1 MQLALAQKSAM
12 GAGGYADKRKL
23 VTAVFEA
30 AIKQFDET
38 SDTIEGSAPPAH
50 VMACETTSSFRTDDS
65 LARDNLERCQDSHH
79 LTCLAR
85 RTPSRSRARGHIYRD
100 G

>member
-1 MQLALAQKSAM
+1 MVQLALAQKSAI

-38 SDTIEGSAPPAH
+38 SDTIEGSAPLAH
-50 VMACETTSSFRTDDS
+50 VMACETTTSSFRTDDS

-79 LTCLAR
+79 LTVFGASHPISQ
-85 RTPSRSRARGHIYRD
+85 PSSRPHRS
-100 G
+100 